1 MGGGTKYD
9 QSSGAERVGNAES
22 ARREKVS
29 RTRSGERDDQL
40 YALRVT
46 GQRV

>member
-29 RTRSGERDDQL
+29 RTRSGERDDRL